1 MALSKNLQKILI
13 GVSVKTKKRIQWHG
27 LDIPVGSRGVI
38 KGIEGGGKAAHVV
51 FDNKRYGSFV
61 CWFKELGPA

>member
-1 MALSKNLQKILI
+1 MALTHNVKKILI
-13 GVSVKTKKRIQWHG
+13 GVSVKTTKRIQWHG
-27 LDIPVGSRGVI
+27 LDIPPGTKGVI
-38 KGIEGGGKAAHVV
+38 HRIEGDGRAAHIV